1 METDLVDSNIEGM
14 ITECTLQA
22 LQSDNQ
28 PLHQSAE
35 DTKNSHQ
42 AQNF

>member
-1 METDLVDSNIEGM
+1 MEIDLIDSNIEGM
-14 ITECTLQA
+14 ITERTLQA
-22 LQSDNQ
+22 LLSDNQ

-42 AQNF
+42 AQYY

>member
-1 METDLVDSNIEGM
+1 MEIGSVDSNIEGM
-14 ITECTLQA
+14 ITECMSET

-35 DTKNSHQ
+35 DI
-42 AQNF
+42 

>member
-28 PLHQSAE
+28 SAE